1 MNKKTTKLIWDL
13 NELYN
18 TLFNY
23 WITTKK
29 WTLDFEEVSKKLKLL
44 NVLTKDIQE
53 QSRWFLKSKNDY
65 ISGWEYFLKN
75 SSQKYEILHN
85 NITKILLWIM

>member
-1 MNKKTTKLIWDL
+1 MNKKTIKLIWDL

-29 WTLDFEEVSKKLKLL
+29 WTLDFEEVSKKIKLL
-44 NVLTKDIQE
+44 NVLTKNIQE

-75 SSQKYEILHN
+75 NSQKYELLHN

>member
-1 MNKKTTKLIWDL
+1 MNKKTIKLIGDL
-13 NELYN
+13 NELYDM
-18 TLFNY
+18 LFNY

-44 NVLTKDIQE
+44 NVLTKNIQE

-85 NITKILLWIM
+85 NITKILLWTM

>member
-1 MNKKTTKLIWDL
+1 MNKKTIKLIWDL
-13 NELYN
+13 NELYDI
-18 TLFNY
+18 LFNY
-23 WITTKK
+23 WVTTKK

-44 NVLTKDIQE
+44 NVLTKNIQE

-85 NITKILLWIM
+85 NITKILLWTM

>member
-1 MNKKTTKLIWDL
+1 MNKKIMKLIWDL

-18 TLFNY
+18 TLFSY

-29 WTLDFEEVSKKLKLL
+29 WSSEFHETAKKIKLL
-44 NVLTKDIQE
+44 NVLTRNIWE
-53 QSRWFLKSKNDY
+53 QQRWFLKSKVNY

-75 SSQKYEILHN
+75 CSENYEILHK
-85 NITKILLWIM
+85 KISDIILWI

>member
-1 MNKKTTKLIWDL
+1 MNKKTIKLIWDL
-13 NELYN
+13 NELYDI
-18 TLFNY
+18 LFNY
-23 WITTKK
+23 WVTTKK
-29 WTLDFEEVSKKLKLL
+29 WTLDFEEVSRKLKLL
-44 NVLTKDIQE
+44 NVLTKNIQE

-85 NITKILLWIM
+85 NITKILLWTM

>member
-1 MNKKTTKLIWDL
+1 MNKKTIKLIWDL
-13 NELYN
+13 NEIYDI
-18 TLFNY
+18 LFNY
-23 WITTKK
+23 WVTTKK

-44 NVLTKDIQE
+44 NVLTKNIQE

-85 NITKILLWIM
+85 NITKILLWTM